1 MAISDDQ
8 PISTGNLKAIIPK
21 IIAHA
26 GAFTQ
31 GYWNGS
37 FSIVNKYV
45 TFTRTGTNVPMTIT
59 PSDESGR
66 IKKTGEA
73 LLFPDGGTY
82 QIACVANDED
92 SSGLSGFYYSFV
104 LSGDSLITVKQMAQ
118 NATFQN
124 TKINESVV
132 IPAGSLLTPCLRGV
146 YVASGSASGMSF
158 NIRNLTLSD
167 VTITRIE

>member
-1 MAISDDQ
+1 M
-8 PISTGNLKAIIPK
+8 PISVGNLKALIPQ
-21 IIAHA
+21 IVARG
-26 GAFTQ
+26 GAFAQ

-37 FSIVNKYV
+37 LSIVNKYV
-45 TFTRTGTNVPMTIT
+45 TFKRDGTNVPMTIT
-59 PSDESGR
+59 PTNESGR
-66 IKKTGEA
+66 IKKTGES

-118 NATFQN
+118 DTTFQN
-124 TKINESVV
+124 TQINESVV

-158 NIRNLTLSD
+158 TIRNLTLSD
-167 VTITRIE
+167 LTITRIE